1 MPTTTSKEPRHAPPL
16 EPAHPPTT
24 ATIKEP
30 PHARPL
36 DPGLPRRR
44 GRGATKRFAA
54 LLNPARPFAVALRKR
69 DLRRLFTGLVAS
81 QAGDWLYNLAL
92 LAFVY
97 ERTGSTTW
105 VGITTAAR
113 ILPEVAL
120 GPLGGVLADRHDR
133 RAVMI
138 ASDVLRAATMAAL
151 AVLALA
157 GGPVVLAP
165 VLAALCTAAGAAY
178 PQCVVAVMPRLV
190 GDEDLPAANAAR
202 VGITGLCVIAGPL
215 IGGALLMLGSA
226 AATFAVNG
234 ASFLVG
240 ALIVAS
246 LPREATRRPAGA
258 VEAVHASVRADLTTG
273 WRALREHPDA
283 LPVAGAE
290 LVSSAIYGVLT
301 VLFVLLGERLGL
313 GAAGYGYLLSALGA
327 GALLAAGLADRAAAS
342 DRPRRALTAAVAAVG
357 LALPLL
363 ALSGS
368 IALALVLAGVIGAG
382 TMASE
387 VVADTTLQRSLDPAV
402 FARAYGLVVP
412 ACVAGIA
419 GGALLAPPCVALL
432 GLDATLV
439 LTGVIALSY
448 CALALIR
455 PAPLQPA
462 VGMTAA

>member
-1 MPTTTSKEPRHAPPL
+1 
-16 EPAHPPTT
+16 
-24 ATIKEP
+24 
-30 PHARPL
+30 
-36 DPGLPRRR
+36 
-44 GRGATKRFAA
+44 
-54 LLNPARPFAVALRKR
+54 
-69 DLRRLFTGLVAS
+69 
-81 QAGDWLYNLAL
+81 
-92 LAFVY
+92 
-97 ERTGSTTW
+97 
-105 VGITTAAR
+105 
-113 ILPEVAL
+113 
-120 GPLGGVLADRHDR
+120 
-133 RAVMI
+133 MI

-151 AVLALA
+151 AVLSLA
-157 GGPVVLAP
+157 DGPVMLAP

-190 GDEDLPAANAAR
+190 NDSDLPAANAAR

-215 IGGALLMLGSA
+215 VGAALLLLGSA

-240 ALIVAS
+240 ALVVAA

-258 VEAVHASVRADLTTG
+258 VEEAHASVRADLVTG

-290 LVSSAIYGVLT
+290 IVSSTVYGVLT
-301 VLFVLLGERLGL
+301 VLFVLLAQRLGL

-327 GALLAAGLADRAAAS
+327 GAVLSAGLANGAAAS
-342 DRPRRALTAAVAAVG
+342 HRPRRALIGAIAAVG
-357 LALPLL
+357 LALPVL

-368 IALALVLAGVIGAG
+368 TALALVLAAVIGAG
-382 TMASE
+382 TMSTE

-419 GGALLAPPCVALL
+419 GGALLAPPLVALL
-432 GLDATLV
+432 GLEATLV
-439 LTGVIALSY
+439 LTGVLALTY
-448 CALALIR
+448 GALALVR

-462 VGMTAA
+462 VGMTAS